1 MSKQIG
7 IVICNY
13 NKADFVVNCIRS
25 IMESS
30 YQDFDLYVVD
40 NASTDESVEKIRSEY
55 GDKLTLIVNSENMG
69 GSGGFNTGLR
79 EVLKKDYTY
88 IMCVDND
95 VVFDKNAIK
104 ELHNFLE
111 EHLDV
116 GMAGSRAYFMDD
128 PERIWSF
135 SASIDFDRYVQVDNY
150 RNCTDGDAVPEV
162 VYCDY
167 VPACAMM
174 LRTAAVRK
182 VGLMPEENFIYW
194 DDMEWGYRFNQ
205 AGYKVAAYGKS
216 KVWHKGGGRNAG
228 NTFINYYIWRNRLRF
243 FMKVLPPEDRERF
256 ADTVLTELF
265 RMIYSCKLKGE
276 DNIIKSVMY
285 AFDDAVHGITG
296 KAADYKILSRNTV
309 KNRLQEALG
318 EAKKVL
324 VKFNGSFEGLG
335 NIIRNIRK
343 VNSNIQVVI
352 SIPEPENRNMA
363 GSIDSLRQA
372 VTQQFSDCEISKE
385 YHPDEYQAHLVMCEH
400 IFKIRADQQ
409 RDIYI
414 DSWCNIVYSQE
425 DFIYA
430 GSFEQSKDL
439 FMVCKKDLLLHSM
452 C

>member
-88 IMCVDND
+88 LMCVDND
-95 VVFDKNAIK
+95 VAFDKNAIK
-104 ELHNFLE
+104 ELHNFLV
-111 EHLDV
+111 EHSDV
-116 GMAGSRAYFMDD
+116 GMVGSRAYFMDD

-135 SASIDFDRYVQVDNY
+135 SGSIDFDKYVQVDNY

-174 LRTAAVRK
+174 LRAEAVRK

-205 AGYKVAAYGKS
+205 AGYRVAAYGKS

-228 NTFINYYIWRNRLRF
+228 NTFINYYMWRNRLRF
-243 FMKVLPPEDRERF
+243 FMKVLPKEDRERF

-285 AFDDAVHGITG
+285 AFDDAVHGVTG
-296 KAADYKILSRNTV
+296 RAADYKILSRNPI
-309 KNRLQEALG
+309 KNRLQEAIG
-318 EAKKVL
+318 GAENVL
-324 VKFNGSFEGLG
+324 IKFDGSYEGLG
-335 NIIRNIRK
+335 NIVRNVRK
-343 VNSNIQVVI
+343 FAPDMQIAI
-352 SIPEPENRNMA
+352 SVCVQADAVGNRVK
-363 GSIDSLRQA
+363 SLEE
-372 VTQQFSDCEISKE
+372 VSEQFPDCTIVQD
-385 YHPDEYQAHLVMCEH
+385 YHPEKYQRHLVMCEH
-400 IFKIRADQQ
+400 ILKIDMDEEQ
-409 RDIYI
+409 DVYI
-414 DSWCNIVYSQE
+414 DPWCNIVYTKE
-425 DFIYA
+425 DFFYVR
-430 GSFEQSKDL
+430 SFELTKDL
-439 FMVCKKDLLLHSM
+439 FLVSNKEILLNFFLL
-452 C
+452 

>member
-88 IMCVDND
+88 LMCVDND

-150 RNCTDGDAVPEV
+150 RNCTDGDAVPKV

-296 KAADYKILSRNTV
+296 KAADYKILPRNQI
-309 KNRLQEALG
+309 KNRLQEAIG
-318 EAKKVL
+318 GAENVL
-324 VKFNGSFEGLG
+324 IKFDGSYEGLG
-335 NIIRNIRK
+335 NIVRAIKEI
-343 VNSNIQVVI
+343 NSAIKIII
-352 SIPEPENRNMA
+352 SISELLHEENV
-363 GSIDSLRQA
+363 IDLWNREKEVAEQFPDCF
-372 VTQQFSDCEISKE
+372 VTKE
-385 YHPDEYQAHLVMCEH
+385 YRPEIYHAHLVMCEH
-400 IFKIRADQQ
+400 IFNIDADKKQNV
-409 RDIYI
+409 YI
-414 DSWCNIVYSQE
+414 DPWCNIIYSE
-425 DFIYA
+425 DDFIYTK
-430 GSFEQSKDL
+430 SFLHMKEL
-439 FMVCKKDLLLHSM
+439 FILCKRGILINVML
-452 C
+452 